1 LDDSPYAFRILSQG
15 QSGEVSLTGPADP
28 LTGQQF
34 TRTIRL
40 DYDSPRIRFHTV
52 FANASGHPIEWSVPS
67 VTQYDTADPKNPT
80 HHNKDI
86 WGFSSANPTSAYV
99 NRCHVRFGLRRTPQ
113 PKSEKM
119 ASCTCIIPTSGRAMA
134 GFEGMAGWPWWTAPV
149 NMP

>member
-1 LDDSPYAFRILSQG
+1 MYLDDSPYTFRILSQG
-15 QSGEVSLTGPADP
+15 QSCEVSLTGPADP

-52 FANASGHPIEWSVPS
+52 FANASGHLIEWSVQS
-67 VTQYDTADPKNPT
+67 ITQYDTADPKNPT

-99 NRCHVRFGLRRTPQ
+99 NRYHVRFGPAENSAAKIGEDGVLSVHYSHQRQSYGWIR
-113 PKSEKM
+113 
-119 ASCTCIIPTSGRAMA
+119 
-134 GFEGMAGWPWWTAPV
+134 GMAGWP
-149 NMP
+149 